1 MSATPTSRRNPF
13 TALRHRD
20 YRWFYI
26 GQLFSLIGTWVQS
39 TGQNWL
45 VTLLSESESHASKW
59 LGIVAVLGALPMFL
73 GAFIGGAVA
82 DRMPKRNLI
91 LSMQVIQCI
100 LALTMGL
107 LVITGNIKLWHIPV
121 FAGLLGI
128 TQVFDMP
135 ARQAFLIELV
145 GKEDLPNAI
154 GLNSSMF
161 NGARVIGPLVAA
173 QLIER
178 LGAGRPETSA
188 VGLCFIMNGLS
199 YVGVIGGLMA
209 VKAGRTAVAKSK
221 QALGS
226 QLKEVANYLKAY
238 RAGIALV
245 SLLAGCSLFMTG
257 DWILLPALA
266 KFGLHANAAGYGT
279 LMSMRGVGAL
289 AAALLLATYSGS
301 IQRKGHLLL
310 GSAFCW
316 GFCSL
321 TLANCGSMAIGRW
334 LIIGVGFSMI
344 LFLVTA
350 NTLLQTSTPDHLRG
364 RVMGVHSWLM
374 IGLTPAGSIIASSIA
389 ASTNVV
395 RALTI
400 GGTITMLIV
409 AIIAIKAPAL
419 RRAKRALPKCPVR
432 FRSVRERIVS
442 PDA

>member
-1 MSATPTSRRNPF
+1 
-13 TALRHRD
+13 
-20 YRWFYI
+20 
-26 GQLFSLIGTWVQS
+26 
-39 TGQNWL
+39 
-45 VTLLSESESHASKW
+45 
-59 LGIVAVLGALPMFL
+59 
-73 GAFIGGAVA
+73 
-82 DRMPKRNLI
+82 
-91 LSMQVIQCI
+91 
-100 LALTMGL
+100 
-107 LVITGNIKLWHIPV
+107 
-121 FAGLLGI
+121 
-128 TQVFDMP
+128 
-135 ARQAFLIELV
+135 
-145 GKEDLPNAI
+145 
-154 GLNSSMF
+154 
-161 NGARVIGPLVAA
+161 
-173 QLIER
+173 
-178 LGAGRPETSA
+178 
-188 VGLCFIMNGLS
+188 
-199 YVGVIGGLMA
+199 
-209 VKAGRTAVAKSK
+209 
-221 QALGS
+221 
-226 QLKEVANYLKAY
+226 
-238 RAGIALV
+238 
-245 SLLAGCSLFMTG
+245 MTG

-400 GGTITMLIV
+400 GGTVTMLIV

-419 RRAKRALPKCPVR
+419 RRAKRTLPKCPVR
-432 FRSVRERIVS
+432 FRSVRERIVV

>member
-1 MSATPTSRRNPF
+1 
-13 TALRHRD
+13 
-20 YRWFYI
+20 
-26 GQLFSLIGTWVQS
+26 
-39 TGQNWL
+39 
-45 VTLLSESESHASKW
+45 
-59 LGIVAVLGALPMFL
+59 
-73 GAFIGGAVA
+73 
-82 DRMPKRNLI
+82 MPKRNLI
-91 LSMQVIQCI
+91 LAMQVMQCI
-100 LALTMGL
+100 LALLMGF
-107 LVITGNIKLWHIPV
+107 LVITGHIRLWHIPV

-135 ARQAFLIELV
+135 ARQAFLVELV
-145 GKEDLPNAI
+145 GKDDLPNAI

-199 YVGVIGGLMA
+199 YVGVIGGLIA

-221 QALGS
+221 QAIGS
-226 QLKEVANYLKAY
+226 QLKEVANYLKSY

-245 SLLAGCSLFMTG
+245 ALLAGCSLFMTG

-266 KFGLHANAAGYGT
+266 KFGLHANASGYGT

-310 GSAFCW
+310 GAAFCW
-316 GFCSL
+316 GLCSL

>member
-1 MSATPTSRRNPF
+1 MSAIQTSRRSPF

-91 LSMQVIQCI
+91 LAMQVVQCI

-107 LVITGNIKLWHIPV
+107 LVTTGHIKLWHIPV

-135 ARQAFLIELV
+135 ARQAFLVDLV
-145 GKEDLPNAI
+145 GKDDLPNAI

-178 LGAGRPETSA
+178 LGAGRPEAAA

-199 YVGVIGGLMA
+199 YIGVIGGLIA

-221 QALGS
+221 QAIGT
-226 QLKEVANYLKAY
+226 QLKEVANYLKSY

-245 SLLAGCSLFMTG
+245 ALLAGCSLFMTG

-266 KFGLHANAAGYGT
+266 KFGLHANASGYGT

-310 GSAFCW
+310 GAAFCW
-316 GFCSL
+316 GLCSL

-400 GGTITMLIV
+400 GGTITMVIV
-409 AIIAIKAPAL
+409 AIIAINAPAL

-432 FRSVRERIVS
+432 FRSVRERVVS